1 MAAPLARSPQS
12 EPAPGEASDVAS
24 GTSRRHF
31 LGYVLAA
38 PTLMTAASVVA
49 APGRSGAAVI
59 PSPPEPAD
67 LFDLSDVLTD
77 AAMPTSRLITV
88 EIRRDGSASFALP
101 RAEVGQGITTA
112 IGMLIA
118 EELDL
123 PLDKV
128 HVSLA
133 DARPELLFN
142 QITGGSNTIHAM
154 YLPVRR
160 AAAAARQRLV
170 EAAATQ
176 WGLPASSL
184 TTSDGVVRSP
194 SGRTADYG
202 SLTELA
208 ASASTAAV
216 SGQLKDPSDFTLI
229 GHPRNR
235 VDALAAVTGQK
246 VFAMD
251 LKIPNAL
258 PTMVCRPPTL
268 NAKANRVQNLSAVRA
283 MPGITDVAIISTGVA
298 VRGRTF
304 GQCIDA
310 IRALQVDWST
320 GTTDGLSDEKVLDQ
334 LHRAELPLAV
344 PSVKGIL
351 GTIDE
356 SFTFYF
362 RSNSPL
368 ETNCAVAD
376 VRPDSAEIW
385 SSLKNPIVTQQNI
398 AKMLKL
404 NAKSV
409 TCHVMQGGG
418 SFGRHLFSDAAYEAA
433 EASRAFGNKPV
444 RLMWHRT
451 DDFRHGR
458 VHPMCTSRVR
468 ATYGLGAVL
477 TYEQRNTSVAT
488 DFTHGLGEILT
499 AEAAKLP
506 GGGNLSFSESIFM
519 TSQSVSYNY
528 GVTTQLLNEI
538 YAFDKFHTGS
548 MRNVYSPDTRVAQE
562 LVTDKLAYALKL
574 DPYEFRRK
582 FLKDKRARAVLDK
595 AAEVGRWGRRMPA
608 NMAQGIAVHKE
619 YKGFTACLVEID
631 CRPATV
637 GRTIKDAYTGPRVTS
652 VVYVVDAGRP
662 INPRGLEAQ
671 MQGGIMDGIA
681 QALTSSLHLRDGHF
695 LEGSWDNYW
704 YTRQWNV
711 PTDVRVIVMPA
722 VNDEPGGAGEFGVAA
737 TQAAVA
743 CAYWRA
749 TDVMPTSFPIN
760 HNKPLG
766 FEPLPT
772 TPSIPASPINGL
784 AHAF

>member
-1 MAAPLARSPQS
+1 MAAPSVPDLHADPPP
-12 EPAPGEASDVAS
+12 EEAPDLAS
-24 GTSRRHF
+24 GTSRRRF

-38 PTLMTAASVVA
+38 PTLMTAASLVGTSA
-49 APGRSGAAVI
+49 RASAL

-67 LFDLSDVLTD
+67 LYDLSDLLTD
-77 AAMPTSRLITV
+77 AALPTAHLITV
-88 EIRRDGSASFALP
+88 EIARNGSASFALP
-101 RAEVGQGITTA
+101 RAEVGQGLTTA
-112 IGMLIA
+112 VAMLIA

-128 HVSLA
+128 DVSLA

-142 QITGGSNTIHAM
+142 QITGGSNSLHAI
-154 YLPVRR
+154 YLPVRE

-170 EAAATQ
+170 DAAATK
-176 WGLPASSL
+176 WGVSAASL
-184 TTSDGVVRSP
+184 RTEGGAVHAAN
-194 SGRTADYG
+194 GQTADYG

-208 ASASTAAV
+208 ASSTTTAV
-216 SGQLKDPSDFTLI
+216 TGRIKDPSQFTII

-235 VDALAAVTGQK
+235 VDARAAVTGTK
-246 VFAMD
+246 TFAMD

-268 NAKANRVQNLSAVRA
+268 NATVTRVRNLGSVKS
-283 MPGITDVAIISTGVA
+283 MPGITDVAVISTGVA

-310 IRALQVDWST
+310 VRALRVDWST
-320 GTTDGLSDEKVLDQ
+320 GTTDGLSDEKVLDA
-334 LHRAELPLAV
+334 LHAAEIPLAV
-344 PSVKGIL
+344 PDTNGIV
-351 GTIDE
+351 GTVDE

-376 VRPDSAEIW
+376 VRTDRAEVW

-398 AKMLKL
+398 ATMLKL
-404 NAKSV
+404 PQSAV

-418 SFGRHLFSDAAYEAA
+418 SFGRHLFSDAAYEAV

-468 ATYGLGAVL
+468 ATYGIGGVL

-506 GGGNLSFSESIFM
+506 FGGNLSFAESIFL
-519 TSQSVSYNY
+519 TSQTVSYNY
-528 GVTTQLLNEI
+528 GLTTQLLNEI
-538 YAFDKFHTGS
+538 YAYDKFHTGS

-562 LVTDKLAYALKL
+562 LVTDKLAGLL
-574 DPYEFRRK
+574 HSDPYEFRRAH
-582 FLKDKRARAVLDK
+582 LKDARARAVLDK
-595 AAEVGRWGRRMPA
+595 AAQVGRWGRKLPA
-608 NMAQGIAVHKE
+608 HMAQGIAVHKE
-619 YKGFTACLVEID
+619 YKGFAACLVEID
-631 CRPATV
+631 CRPETV
-637 GRTIKDAYTGPRVTS
+637 NRKITDAYTGPRVTS
-652 VVYVVDAGRP
+652 VVYVVDTARP
-662 INPRGLEAQ
+662 VNPRGLEAQ

-681 QALTSSLHLRDGHF
+681 QALTSSLHLRNGHF

-711 PTDVRVIVMPA
+711 PPSVRVIVMPPVDDA
-722 VNDEPGGAGEFGVAA
+722 PGGAGEFGVAA

-749 TDVMPTSFPIN
+749 TGVMPTSFPIN

-772 TPSIPASPINGL
+772 TPSIPQSPTDGL
-784 AHAF
+784 NFAY